1 MVNSQVCRIKLT
13 IFTINSMTLSKKR
26 WFRYYQMTPPWITN
40 DILRNY
46 KIYNT
51 TLSGTILQPKK
62 EKYHFTLE
70 FISEHFWFACYQ
82 KRFLLHTYSVSTL
95 ETTIFREIISLVRVN
110 FRSTFL
116 SSWLTP
122 YFYTLL
128 RGQYTSSIAPNKS
141 GKIHNQVGAVCI
153 LT

>member
-13 IFTINSMTLSKKR
+13 TFTINSMTLSKKR
-26 WFRYYQMTPPWITN
+26 WFRYYEMTPPWITN

-110 FRSTFL
+110 FRYSFL
-116 SSWLTP
+116 SSWLTL
-122 YFYTLL
+122 YFRTLMGGNTCPL
-128 RGQYTSSIAPNKS
+128 LPPIIIWKS
-141 GKIHNQVGAVCI
+141 KVN
-153 LT
+153 